1 MEYVLAQDA
10 QDAALLFLFENNC
23 CLRLVNEGKNQLV
36 NHFSLEGDDQNCF
49 TILNACSNILSNTNE
64 AHLKV
69 WGIHHLQN
77 SFVNAIVPYF
87 KSFELVLDQI
97 GDVQTSLNKNYP
109 NHMYATYFIF

>member
-10 QDAALLFLFENNC
+10 QDAALLFLFEKNY
-23 CLRLVNEGKNQLV
+23 CLRLVNDGKNQLV
-36 NHFSLEGDDQNCF
+36 NHFQLEGDDQNCF
-49 TILNACSNILSNTNE
+49 TILNACSNILANTNE

-69 WGIHHLQN
+69 WGIHQLQN